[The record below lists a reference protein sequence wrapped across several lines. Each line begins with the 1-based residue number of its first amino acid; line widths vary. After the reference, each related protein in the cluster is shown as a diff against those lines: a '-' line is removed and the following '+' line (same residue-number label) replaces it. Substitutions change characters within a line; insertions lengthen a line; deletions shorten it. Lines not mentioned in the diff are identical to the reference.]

1 MCPSPLRDFL
11 PRPRPGRG
19 PLCLTGASG
28 AGTPRPRP
36 LQRGQPTCPRRPTPP
51 ASPRARR
58 EGGLHPEAPVTVSPR
73 GPGGGAQGRAGGGG
87 DVGRARARGR
97 GFHYETSDPV
107 SVAALSASP
116 RPALWAADSARRPL
130 RGLPPLGPREGQ
142 RERDVPGTSPRMRGP
157 GRILLKR
164 QQEAHLRQPAALAA
178 DHRPVSAWA
187 ATFHALSTAWPVG
200 PRGPSTFRPMVLPA
214 RLASAARP
222 APHSPH
228 LVWDRSPGLAG
239 PQVPA
244 WLQRTV
250 V

>member
-1 MCPSPLRDFL
+1 M
-11 PRPRPGRG
+11 
-19 PLCLTGASG
+19 TW
-28 AGTPRPRP
+28 
-36 LQRGQPTCPRRPTPP
+36 
-51 ASPRARR
+51 
-58 EGGLHPEAPVTVSPR
+58 E
-73 GPGGGAQGRAGGGG
+73 GPGLV
-87 DVGRARARGR
+87 DVGFITKPATRSRW
-97 GFHYETSDPV
+97 
-107 SVAALSASP
+107 LLSP
-116 RPALWAADSARRPL
+116 RPHAPRSGQRTLRDAPCAACPS
-130 RGLPPLGPREGQ
+130 LGPREGQ
-142 RERDVPGTSPRMRGP
+142 RERDVPGTSPRMRDP

-178 DHRPVSAWA
+178 DHWPVSAWA

>member
-1 MCPSPLRDFL
+1 M
-11 PRPRPGRG
+11 
-19 PLCLTGASG
+19 TW
-28 AGTPRPRP
+28 
-36 LQRGQPTCPRRPTPP
+36 
-51 ASPRARR
+51 
-58 EGGLHPEAPVTVSPR
+58 E
-73 GPGGGAQGRAGGGG
+73 GPGLV
-87 DVGRARARGR
+87 DVGFITKPATRSRW
-97 GFHYETSDPV
+97 
-107 SVAALSASP
+107 LLSP
-116 RPALWAADSARRPL
+116 RPHAPRSGQRALRDAPCAACPS
-130 RGLPPLGPREGQ
+130 LGPREGQ